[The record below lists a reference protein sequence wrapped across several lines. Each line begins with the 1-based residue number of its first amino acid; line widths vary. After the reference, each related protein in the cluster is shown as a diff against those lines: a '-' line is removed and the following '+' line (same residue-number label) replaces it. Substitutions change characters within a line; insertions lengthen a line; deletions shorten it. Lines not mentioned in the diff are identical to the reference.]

1 MCLILFSYLKHPRYR
16 LILAANRDEFY
27 ERPTKSAGFWE
38 EDGNILAGK
47 DLKLGGTWLGI
58 TRNGRFAAITNY
70 REPGSFKPD
79 APSRGKLVSGFLEGA
94 AAPCDYLRAAAVS
107 AGKYN
112 GFNILV
118 GDTDSLCYFSNRDG
132 GVKEL
137 VPGLYGLSN
146 HLLDTPWPKVQL
158 GKRLLGSALNGDFRP
173 EELFRILGNSIRPD
187 DSQLPDTGIGL
198 DWERILSSVFI
209 KSPVY
214 GTRSSTLVTVDY
226 EGNVDFTER
235 VFNSHPEPEQVNHFS
250 FTIE

>member
-1 MCLILFSYLKHPRYR
+1 MCLILFSYRKHPRYR

-27 ERPTKSAGFWE
+27 DRPTESAGFWE

-79 APSRGKLVSGFLEGA
+79 APSRGKLVSGFLEGT
-94 AAPCDYLRAAAVS
+94 AAPCDYLRAVAVS

-118 GDTDSLCYFSNRDG
+118 GDTDRLCYFSNRNG

-137 VPGLYGLSN
+137 APGLYGLSN
-146 HLLDTPWPKVQL
+146 HLLDTPWPKVKL
-158 GKRLLGSALNGDFRP
+158 GKRLLGAALDGDFRP
-173 EELFRILGNSIRPD
+173 DELFRILRNSIRPD

-198 DWERILSSVFI
+198 DWERVLSTVFI

-226 EGNVDFTER
+226 GGSVEFTER
-235 VFNSHPEPEQVNHFS
+235 VFNSHPGPEQVNHFS
-250 FTIE
+250 FKIE

>member
-1 MCLILFSYLKHPRYR
+1 
-16 LILAANRDEFY
+16 
-27 ERPTKSAGFWE
+27 
-38 EDGNILAGK
+38 
-47 DLKLGGTWLGI
+47 
-58 TRNGRFAAITNY
+58 
-70 REPGSFKPD
+70 
-79 APSRGKLVSGFLEGA
+79 
-94 AAPCDYLRAAAVS
+94 
-107 AGKYN
+107 
-112 GFNILV
+112 
-118 GDTDSLCYFSNRDG
+118 
-132 GVKEL
+132 VKEL

-158 GKRLLGSALNGDFRP
+158 GKRLLGSALNGDFRS

-250 FTIE
+250 FKIE

>member
-1 MCLILFSYLKHPRYR
+1 MCLILFSYLKHPRYKF
-16 LILAANRDEFY
+16 ILAGNRDEFY
-27 ERPTKSAGFWE
+27 ERPTQSAGFWE

-70 REPGSFKPD
+70 REPGAFKPD
-79 APSRGKLVSGFLEGA
+79 APSRGKLVSGFLEGT
-94 AAPCDYLRAAAVS
+94 AAPCDYLRGVAVS
-107 AGKYN
+107 AGQYN

-118 GDTDSLCYFSNRDG
+118 GDTDKLCYFSNRDG
-132 GVKEL
+132 GVKEIA
-137 VPGLYGLSN
+137 PGLYGLSN

-158 GKRLLGSALNGDFRP
+158 GKTLLGAALNGDFRP
-173 EELFRILGNSIRPD
+173 DEIFRILGNSVRPD
-187 DSQLPDTGIGL
+187 DSRLPDTGIGL
-198 DWERILSSVFI
+198 DWERILSTVFI

-214 GTRSSTLVTVDY
+214 GTRSSTLVAIDY

-250 FTIE
+250 FKIE